1 MRAQEKNRSTAA
13 NKSASANEATANE
26 ATANEATTTN
36 ENPSKKLDLKNL
48 ASALDGSDYFVSC
61 RNVISSQ

>member
-26 ATANEATTTN
+26 ATTTN
-36 ENPSKKLDLKNL
+36 ENTSKKLDLKNL

-61 RNVISSQ
+61 RNVISS

>member
-13 NKSASANEATANE
+13 NESTATNEAT
-26 ATANEATTTN
+26 TANEATTTS
-36 ENPSKKLDLKNL
+36 ENPSKKLDLKKL

-61 RNVISSQ
+61 RNVISS